1 MTKENNDT
9 EPQEIEM
16 NFSIVN
22 DETNGN
28 DIINMVNQTLQN
40 VMEMEEEHILQMA
53 IQNTLE
59 SSSTVGVPKRLI
71 FLKISIFV
79 GHLFT
84 VLLWLIGCSHTT
96 WGMNCF

>member
-1 MTKENNDT
+1 
-9 EPQEIEM
+9 M
-16 NFSIVN
+16 NFSMNN

-59 SSSTVGVPKRLI
+59 SSSTVE
-71 FLKISIFV
+71 S
-79 GHLFT
+79 
-84 VLLWLIGCSHTT
+84 
-96 WGMNCF
+96 